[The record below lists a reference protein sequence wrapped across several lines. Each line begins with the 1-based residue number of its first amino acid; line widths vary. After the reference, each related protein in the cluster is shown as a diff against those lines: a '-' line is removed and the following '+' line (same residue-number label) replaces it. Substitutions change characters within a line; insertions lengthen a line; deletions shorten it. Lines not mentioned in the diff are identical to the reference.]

1 MVVLLGVIVPFKVID
16 SPTYK
21 LALVLSNVIP
31 VISIGF
37 CLTVI
42 VAVTFFPLLVLAV
55 IVADP
60 TPFATTFPLL
70 STVATFW
77 LLLLHAIT
85 FDMVVLLGVIVPFKV
100 IDSPTYKLALV
111 LSNVIPVIS
120 ITGLEFSKIV
130 TFVSNFIDTLPT
142 ERFVIN
148 VVTPDLIPCIFPFS
162 NIAIVTSLD

>member
-21 LALVLSNVIP
+21 L
-31 VISIGF
+31 
-37 CLTVI
+37 
-42 VAVTFFPLLVLAV
+42 
-55 IVADP
+55 
-60 TPFATTFPLL
+60 
-70 STVATFW
+70 
-77 LLLLHAIT
+77 
-85 FDMVVLLGVIVPFKV
+85 K
-100 IDSPTYKLALV
+100 LV

-162 NIAIVTSLD
+162 NIAIVTSLN